1 MKVSSILQYLSYIPL
16 AVENRLFLK
25 RYNRKLPDLV
35 QTMRNKEKVKV
46 LFILSSLSK
55 WKTEALYCAM
65 KEHPRFEPVIGVA
78 LGVVDYPTYE
88 AKNLR
93 ELISYLDS
101 KGYPFTELRLTADIQ
116 ERVQPDIVFYQQADG
131 GIYDCLNF
139 NHMHDMLFCYIS
151 YGVSNGK
158 AVYAYNNIYHNICW
172 YWFVENQLVIDYAK
186 TVMSNHGENMVPS
199 GIPMVDELLM
209 RKETMMNPWKYQ
221 SVSKKKII
229 WAPHHT
235 IGIGK
240 EEIHYGTFLQVAD
253 GMLDL
258 AKKYHQQTQWA
269 FKPHPALKQ
278 KLYYIWGEKRTEAYY
293 NTWKDLDNTQLEDGK
308 YIPLFKYSDAMI
320 HDCGSFT
327 TEYLYMRK
335 PCMYLVNGKDHPMNE
350 FGKRCYDQ
358 YYQGCNLD
366 DIELFV
372 KNVIQGVDSMKEQRE
387 QFFHDY
393 LLPPNGKTACDNI
406 IDMLLGNSGKY

>member
-1 MKVSSILQYLSYIPL
+1 MLEHLAKQLLAKGIYLFKAL
-16 AVENRLFLK
+16 ENRLFQKELLK
-25 RYNRKLPDLV
+25 RTKALSLLV
-35 QTMRNKEKVKV
+35 KNKPTIKV
-46 LFILSSLSK
+46 LFVLSNLSK

-88 AKNLR
+88 AKNLS
-93 ELISYLDS
+93 ELISYLNN

-186 TVMSNHGENMVPS
+186 KVMSNHGHNLVAT

-209 RKETMMNPWKYQ
+209 KKESMMNPWKSQ

-240 EEIHYGTFLQVAD
+240 EEIHYGTFLEVAD
-253 GMLDL
+253 GMTAL
-258 AKKYHQQTQWA
+258 AKKYRNETQWA
-269 FKPHPALKQ
+269 FKPHPSLKQ
-278 KLYYIWGEKRTEAYY
+278 KLYYIWGEERTNAYWAFWSDMG
-293 NTWKDLDNTQLEDGK
+293 NCQLEDGK
-308 YIPLFKYSDAMI
+308 YIPLFKHSDAMI
-320 HDCGSFT
+320 HDCGAFT

-335 PCMYLVNGKDHPMNE
+335 PCMYLVNGKDHPLNE
-350 FGKRCYDQ
+350 FGKKCYDQ
-358 YYQGCNLD
+358 YYKGRNLD
-366 DIELFV
+366 EIEEFV
-372 KNVIQGVDSMKEQRE
+372 QNVIHGIDPMKEQRE
-387 QFFHDY
+387 QFFQEY
-393 LLPPNGKTACDNI
+393 LLPPNGKTACKNI
-406 IDMLLGNSGKY
+406 IDMILGDI